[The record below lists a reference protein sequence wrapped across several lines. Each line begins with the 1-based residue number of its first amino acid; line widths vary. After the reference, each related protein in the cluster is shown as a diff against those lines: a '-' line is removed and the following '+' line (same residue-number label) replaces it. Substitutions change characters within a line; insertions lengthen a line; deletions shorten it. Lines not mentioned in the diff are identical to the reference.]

1 MMIFNKKLLCMVL
14 FTIFIL
20 CTSSVGAANVN
31 NIINDSNT
39 NDTFGVNN
47 SGEYVYND
55 HNDDLTDSEYVNP
68 NDYYF
73 DENGNR
79 VSYTSDTRCFNNVTM
94 SNGYNAYSIKDG
106 GYIETN
112 DSKTYPIFW
121 NDSFRPV
128 DANDTEVVKGH
139 WYYTNGTP
147 IGEYL
152 KIMFYSYYDPIMNYH
167 NDVVPTSI
175 IVQSMVWEFYNSLYD
190 YDGLSSIPK
199 AVVDKYNSGF
209 RVNNNGAVQWT
220 NKTHYRVFDFLGF
233 ENTNRSRGDL
243 WGFKVTE
250 FDVPEPSN
258 NTTNTTNNTDV
269 TNDTGNNTDIS
280 NNTSTNNTNSLV
292 INPDDTEDSVSVIEL
307 NDNGS
312 NDSNVTAVNLKDTGN
327 PLYVLIVVLGILG
340 IVPFSRFRK

>member
-1 MMIFNKKLLCMVL
+1 
-14 FTIFIL
+14 
-20 CTSSVGAANVN
+20 
-31 NIINDSNT
+31 
-39 NDTFGVNN
+39 
-47 SGEYVYND
+47 
-55 HNDDLTDSEYVNP
+55 
-68 NDYYF
+68 
-73 DENGNR
+73 
-79 VSYTSDTRCFNNVTM
+79 M

-280 NNTSTNNTNSLV
+280 NNTSTNNTNSSV
-292 INPDDTEDSVSVIEL
+292 INPDDTEDSVSVMEL

-312 NDSNVTAVNLKDTGN
+312 NDFNVTAVNLKDTGN